1 MQAEHARK
9 VILALALGVASCS
22 VSCGSSGNGSQALDG
37 STSSDASV
45 CPQPLPA
52 SCPTPAPSY
61 TSQIGLLIARRCVPC
76 HGPGGVAYP
85 ARDFTTY
92 DKVHHQRTE
101 MLTQIYGC
109 RMPPAGALPL
119 TAEELRSMQTWFV
132 CGAPN
137 N

>member
-1 MQAEHARK
+1 MRKFVHAL
-9 VILALALGVASCS
+9 VLGFLSCID
-22 VSCGSSGNGSQALDG
+22 VGCGSGGTASQAPDG
-37 STSSDASV
+37 STSDASV
-45 CPQPLPA
+45 CPQALPA
-52 SCPTPAPSY
+52 GCPSLAPSY
-61 TSQIGLLIARRCVPC
+61 AMQIGPLITQRCVPC
-76 HGPGGVAYP
+76 HGPGGAAYP

-92 DKVHHQRTE
+92 DRVHRQRAE

-119 TAEELRSMQTWFV
+119 TAEELRSVQTWFV